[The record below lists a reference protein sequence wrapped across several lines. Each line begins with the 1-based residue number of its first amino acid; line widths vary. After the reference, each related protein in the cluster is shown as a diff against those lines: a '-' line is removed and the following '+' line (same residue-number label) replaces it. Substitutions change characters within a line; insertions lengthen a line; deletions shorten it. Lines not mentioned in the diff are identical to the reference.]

1 MGSRGG
7 EAPNPYKSV
16 EASTR
21 FLRVPLL
28 DWPGVKV
35 GRKTEF
41 RRVASGRTARFPY
54 TPTPV
59 VAYTIR
65 GETYDHK
72 LMVLE
77 AVRDD
82 TLWAISEDPEG
93 LAREG
98 FETYDEFR
106 NYWKRRH
113 GSYLPLTMVKVYRVH
128 QWNPRTDPMMRGEE
142 LVQRLYGEFL

>member
-7 EAPNPYKSV
+7 SAPNPYTARKV
-16 EASTR
+16 STR

-41 RRVASGRTARFPY
+41 RRAAGKRAARFPY

-59 VAYTIR
+59 VAYTLR
-65 GETYDHK
+65 GQTYDHK
-72 LMVLE
+72 VMVLE
-77 AVRDD
+77 SVRED

-93 LAREG
+93 LEREG
-98 FETYDEFR
+98 FETYAEFR
-106 NYWKRRH
+106 NYWKRRN
-113 GSYLPLTMVKVYRVH
+113 GTYLPLTKVHVYRVRPWDH
-128 QWNPRTDPMMRGEE
+128 ADPAVCGVD
-142 LVQRLYGEFL
+142 LINHLYGEYL